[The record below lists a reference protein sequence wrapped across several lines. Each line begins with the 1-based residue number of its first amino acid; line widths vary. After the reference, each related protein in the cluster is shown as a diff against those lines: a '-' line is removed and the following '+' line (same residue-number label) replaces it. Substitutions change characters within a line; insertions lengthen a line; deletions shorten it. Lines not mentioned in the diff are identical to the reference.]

1 MNALNK
7 GTAACESQV
16 SSTLLSLNKAIAEQK
31 EKLDAAKRGYE
42 SAVAGGGMA
51 GTEQE
56 LVLMQLDVSLENAR
70 TTLSDYEEELAQA
83 MQETFPSDFA
93 ELECLFAELETALD
107 SNTGKEVLD
116 LFAQLHEMDN
126 TIVMITHD
134 LPVASHAK
142 RMVRIIDG
150 MLFEENQFSDVPSG
164 NESRS
169 LSRQPDSIIEAGGLS
184 GGNGVF
190 MKESFCS
197 A

>member
-83 MQETFPSDFA
+83 MQETFPLDFA
-93 ELECLFAELETALD
+93 ELKTALD

-142 RMVRIIDG
+142 RMVRTIDG

-190 MKESFCS
+190 MKKSFCS